1 MDIYQAILDWV
12 HLLGTVTWIGGTIFY
27 VLILTPSLGVLEPP
41 QAGKLMGALVKRYAL
56 FAWGAIVLLIV
67 SGILIASGRNVTL
80 FKGTAG
86 MLLGIKHIVVA
97 CMIVIGAIVGRVI
110 GPKLAA
116 LAKPPNGAQPT
127 TPAGPNPQAAK
138 LRRTAGTLGVVNLLF
153 GIAVLALT
161 ALAGWA

>member
-27 VLILTPSLGVLEPP
+27 VLIFTPSLKILEPP

-67 SGILIASGRNVTL
+67 SGILISTSRNVTL

-86 MLLGIKHIVVA
+86 TLLGIKHIVIA
-97 CMIVIGAIVGRVI
+97 CMIVIGAVVGRVI

-116 LAKPPNGAQPT
+116 LAKPPNGAQPA
-127 TPAGPNPQAAK
+127 TPPAPNPQAAK
-138 LRRTAGTLGVVNLLF
+138 LRMMAGTLGIVNLLL

-161 ALAGWA
+161 ALAAWS